1 MHPWAAAGFASSLKA
16 ARRAPWLQLLKQL
29 GGLQVCVAA
38 LAGSPNVEPWV
49 AIWVERLEL
58 SGAERRL
65 VLWRMGR
72 VKAEGEGEGF
82 AKRWGGGVRQH

>member
-1 MHPWAAAGFASSLKA
+1 MHPRAAAGFASSLKA
-16 ARRAPWLQLLKQL
+16 ARQAPLAAAAQAV

-58 SGAERRL
+58 SGAERGL
-65 VLWRMGR
+65 ILWRMGR
-72 VKAEGEGEGF
+72 VEAKGAGEGF
-82 AKRWGGGVRQH
+82 AERWGGGVRQH